1 MTAITATALT
11 GGQALVQSLL
21 REGVDT
27 IFGIPGIQLDWAY
40 DAIHAAR
47 GQIRV
52 IHTRHEQATA
62 YMADG
67 YARST
72 GRVGVYLVVPGPGVL
87 NTTAALSTAFAC
99 NSKVLCLTGQIQSDL
114 IDVGRGILHEV
125 DDQLGM
131 LRHVTKWAAR
141 ATAPSEIPALVHEA
155 FRQMHSGRPRPVMI
169 EVPPDVL
176 MASRDAR
183 LGEPLAAERSAP
195 DPDAI
200 ERAAEL
206 LGAAERPL
214 IVAGGGVQVAEA
226 WPELRRL
233 AELLGAPV
241 AMTYNGLGSLPAS
254 HPLAFSFIGLPRL
267 LPEADAVLGVGSRL
281 VQFPNR
287 SVAPR
292 PGAPFI
298 RIDVDGSQMYR
309 GAPPTVPIVAD
320 AKLALAAL
328 VEAVERHNRQRPDRS
343 AELAALKAEILDDIN
358 TLEPQASLGRALRDE
373 LPDDAIFVSESTQVG
388 YWAQWGGWPA
398 EHPRSFL
405 TSGYQGTLGYGFPT
419 ALGAQVGNPDRRV
432 VSINGDGG
440 FMFNVQELATAVQHE
455 IPLTTIVFDDGAYGN
470 VRRIQE
476 HQFGGRTIASD
487 LRNPSFAKLAEVF
500 GMQGIRA
507 EGPDNL
513 RAALRA
519 AASHPGPT
527 LIEVPVGPMPM
538 ILSHL
543 QQRAAARLR

>member
-1 MTAITATALT
+1 MTAITTTALT

-47 GQIRV
+47 GQVRV

-141 ATAPSEIPALVHEA
+141 ATSPGEIPSLVHEA

-183 LGEPLAAERSAP
+183 LGEPLPAERLAG
-195 DPDAI
+195 DPEAI
-200 ERAAEL
+200 EKAAEL
-206 LGAAERPL
+206 LGGAERPL
-214 IVAGGGVQVAEA
+214 IVAGGGVQAAEA

-267 LPEADAVLGVGSRL
+267 LPGADAVLGIGSRL
-281 VQFPNR
+281 VQYPNR

-298 RIDVDGSQMYR
+298 RVDVDGSQMYR

-320 AKLALAAL
+320 ARLALAQL
-328 VEAVERHNRQRPDRS
+328 VEAVERHNRVRPDRS
-343 AELAALKAEILDDIN
+343 AELAALKTEVLDDVN

-476 HQFGGRTIASD
+476 HQFGGRTIASE
-487 LRNPSFAKLAEVF
+487 LRNPSFAKVAEVF

-519 AASHPGPT
+519 AASHRGPT

-538 ILSHL
+538 LLTHL
-543 QQRAAARLR
+543 QQRAAGRC